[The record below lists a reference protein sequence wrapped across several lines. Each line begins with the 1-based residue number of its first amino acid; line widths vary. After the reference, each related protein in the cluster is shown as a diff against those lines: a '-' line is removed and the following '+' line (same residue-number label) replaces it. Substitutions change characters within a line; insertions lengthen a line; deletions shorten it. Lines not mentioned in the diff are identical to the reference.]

1 MHQGARPLPAAHRQF
16 VMRRTAVFGYTP
28 VTTAMLMLFRMPDD
42 HDLQHAGDSMVVV
55 GNACTTTRSWTTLSG
70 GKGTKKGAHLR
81 GLWSRLAWLATV
93 LALAIPATAA
103 PLHRIVAVGDLH
115 GDFSAWRDILRS
127 ASVVDN
133 NGHWTGGDMVL
144 IQTGDAVDRGP
155 NSLEIIQ
162 DLMRLQ
168 KEAARAHGKVIAMVG
183 NHEAMNLTGDLR
195 YVSAADYAGYADRR
209 SAVRREAVYNS
220 NKTAIEMAYR
230 QKDPQMSGDAIKKV
244 WFEAFPLGRIEHQIA
259 WSDHG
264 TIGRWVVKNPVVVL
278 LDGTLFVHGGISP
291 AYANLTVAEINVRA
305 AAALTARNTDPTA
318 IINDDQ
324 GPLWYRGLAQPLA
337 SNNGETLAAPTPAQI
352 QPAGEDQLDALLS
365 AYGAR
370 RIVVGHTPI
379 LSGIALF
386 HDGKL
391 ICIDT
396 GISAVYGGTVS
407 YLDIVD
413 GTPVPHAVARSQ
425 QPSKQ
430 GAP

>member
-1 MHQGARPLPAAHRQF
+1 
-16 VMRRTAVFGYTP
+16 MR
-28 VTTAMLMLFRMPDD
+28 
-42 HDLQHAGDSMVVV
+42 S
-55 GNACTTTRSWTTLSG
+55 
-70 GKGTKKGAHLR
+70 
-81 GLWSRLAWLATV
+81 LWSRLVWLATV
-93 LALAIPATAA
+93 LALAVPAAAA

-127 ASVVDN
+127 ASLVDN
-133 NGHWTGGDMVL
+133 NGHWTGGDTIL

-155 NSLEIIQ
+155 NSREIIQ

-168 KEAARAHGKVIAMVG
+168 KEAARAHGQLIAMIG

-195 YVSAADYAGYADRR
+195 YISAADYAGYADRR
-209 SAVRREAVYNS
+209 SASRRENVYNS
-220 NKTAIEMAYR
+220 NKTAIETAYR
-230 QKDPQMSGDAIKKV
+230 EKDPQMSGDAIKRA
-244 WFEAFPLGRIEHQIA
+244 WFEVFPLGRIEHQIA

-264 TIGRWVVKNPVVVL
+264 DIGRWVVKNPVVVL

-291 AYANLTVAEINVRA
+291 AYLDLSVAQINARA

-318 IINDDQ
+318 ITNDEL

-337 SNNGETLAAPTPAQI
+337 SGNGETHVARTPAQI
-352 QPAGEDQLDALLS
+352 QPAGEDQLNALLS
-365 AYGAR
+365 DYGAK
-370 RIVVGHTPI
+370 RIVVGHTPV
-379 LSGIALF
+379 LSGIAF
-386 HDGKL
+386 FQDGKL

-396 GISAVYGGTVS
+396 GISAAYGGTLS

-413 GTPVPHAVARSQ
+413 GTPVPHAVSRSQ

>member
-1 MHQGARPLPAAHRQF
+1 MYL
-16 VMRRTAVFGYTP
+16 
-28 VTTAMLMLFRMPDD
+28 
-42 HDLQHAGDSMVVV
+42 
-55 GNACTTTRSWTTLSG
+55 RS
-70 GKGTKKGAHLR
+70 
-81 GLWSRLAWLATV
+81 LWSRLAWLATL
-93 LALAIPATAA
+93 LALLVPATAS

-127 ASVVDN
+127 AGVVDN
-133 NGHWTGGDMVL
+133 KGHWSGGDTIL

-155 NSLEIIQ
+155 NSREIIG

-168 KEAARAHGKVIAMVG
+168 KEAARARGQLIAMVG

-195 YVSAADYAGYADRR
+195 YVSAADYAGYADGR
-209 SAVRREAVYNS
+209 SALRRENVYNS
-220 NKTAIEMAYR
+220 NKTAIETAYR
-230 QKDPQMSGDAIKKV
+230 QKDPQMSGEAIKKA
-244 WFEAFPLGRIEHQIA
+244 WFEAYPLGRIEHQIA
-259 WSDHG
+259 WSDQG
-264 TIGRWVVKNPVVVL
+264 EIGRWVVKNPVVVL

-291 AYANLTVAEINVRA
+291 AYLDLTVAEINARA

-318 IINDDQ
+318 IDNDEQ

-337 SNNGETLAAPTPAQI
+337 SKNGETLAAPTPAQI
-352 QPAGEDQLDALLS
+352 QPAGEDQLNALLS

-379 LSGIALF
+379 LSGIAF
-386 HDGKL
+386 FQDGKL

-413 GTPVPHAVARSQ
+413 GTPVAHAVARSQ

>member
-1 MHQGARPLPAAHRQF
+1 MH
-16 VMRRTAVFGYTP
+16 V
-28 VTTAMLMLFRMPDD
+28 
-42 HDLQHAGDSMVVV
+42 
-55 GNACTTTRSWTTLSG
+55 RS
-70 GKGTKKGAHLR
+70 
-81 GLWSRLAWLATV
+81 LWSRLAGLAML
-93 LALAIPATAA
+93 LAMLVPATAS

-127 ASVVDN
+127 ASLVDN
-133 NGHWTGGDMVL
+133 KGHWSGGDTILV
-144 IQTGDAVDRGP
+144 QTGDAVDRGP

-168 KEAARAHGKVIAMVG
+168 KEAARAHGQLIAMVG
-183 NHEAMNLTGDLR
+183 NHEVMNLTGDLR

-209 SAVRREAVYNS
+209 SDSRRENVYNS

-230 QKDPQMSGDAIKKV
+230 EKDPQMSGDAIKKA

-259 WSDHG
+259 WSDQG
-264 TIGRWVVKNPVVVL
+264 DIGRWVVKNPVVVL

-291 AYANLTVAEINVRA
+291 VYLDLSVAEINARA
-305 AAALTARNTDPTA
+305 AAALTARNTDPGA
-318 IINDDQ
+318 ITNDEQ
-324 GPLWYRGLAQPLA
+324 GPLWYRGLAQPLVSA
-337 SNNGETLAAPTPAQI
+337 NGETHVAPTPAQI
-352 QPAGEDQLDALLS
+352 QAAGEDQLNALLS

-379 LSGIALF
+379 LSGIAF
-386 HDGKL
+386 FQDGKL

-413 GTPVPHAVARSQ
+413 GTPVPHAVARSS

>member
-1 MHQGARPLPAAHRQF
+1 
-16 VMRRTAVFGYTP
+16 
-28 VTTAMLMLFRMPDD
+28 
-42 HDLQHAGDSMVVV
+42 
-55 GNACTTTRSWTTLSG
+55 
-70 GKGTKKGAHLR
+70 LR
-81 GLWSRLAWLATV
+81 GLWSRLVWLATV
-93 LALAIPATAA
+93 LVLAVPATAA

-127 ASVVDN
+127 ASLVDDK
-133 NGHWTGGDMVL
+133 GHWSGGDTILV
-144 IQTGDAVDRGP
+144 QAGDAVDRGP
-155 NSLEIIQ
+155 NSLEIIE

-168 KEAARAHGKVIAMVG
+168 KEAARVHGQLIAMVG

-195 YVSAADYAGYADRR
+195 YVSAADYAGYADGR
-209 SAVRREAVYNS
+209 SALRREDVFNS

-230 QKDPQMSGDAIKKV
+230 QKDPQMSGEAIKKA
-244 WFEAFPLGRIEHQIA
+244 WFEAYPLGRIEHQIA

-264 TIGRWVVKNPVVVL
+264 NIGRWVEKNPVVFL

-291 AYANLTVAEINVRA
+291 AYVGLTVAQINARA
-305 AAALTARNTDPTA
+305 AAALTARSTDPAA

-324 GPLWYRGLAQPLA
+324 GPLWYRGLAQPLT
-337 SNNGETLAAPTPAQI
+337 SSTGETLVAQTPAQI
-352 QPAGEDQLDALLS
+352 QPAGEAELDALLA

-370 RIVVGHTPI
+370 RIVVAHTPI
-379 LSGIALF
+379 LSGIAF
-386 HDGKL
+386 FDDGKL

-396 GISAVYGGTVS
+396 GISAAYGGTVS

>member
-1 MHQGARPLPAAHRQF
+1 MYL
-16 VMRRTAVFGYTP
+16 
-28 VTTAMLMLFRMPDD
+28 
-42 HDLQHAGDSMVVV
+42 
-55 GNACTTTRSWTTLSG
+55 RS
-70 GKGTKKGAHLR
+70 
-81 GLWSRLAWLATV
+81 LWSRLAWLATL
-93 LALAIPATAA
+93 LALLGPATAS

-127 ASVVDN
+127 AGLVDN
-133 NGHWTGGDMVL
+133 KGHWSGRDTIL

-155 NSLEIIQ
+155 NSREIIE

-168 KEAARAHGKVIAMVG
+168 KEAARARGQLIALVG

-195 YVSAADYAGYADRR
+195 YVSAADYAGYADRQ
-209 SAVRREAVYNS
+209 SASRRENVFNS
-220 NKTAIEMAYR
+220 NKVAIETAYR
-230 QKDPQMSGDAIKKV
+230 EKDPQTSGEAIKKA

-259 WSDHG
+259 WSDQG
-264 TIGRWVVKNPVVVL
+264 DIGRWVVKNPVVVL

-291 AYANLTVAEINVRA
+291 AYVDLSVSEINARA
-305 AAALTARNTDPTA
+305 AAALAARNTDPAA
-318 IINDDQ
+318 ITNDEQ

-337 SNNGETLAAPTPAQI
+337 SANGETHVARTPDQI
-352 QPAGEDQLDALLS
+352 QPAGGDQLNALLS

-379 LSGIALF
+379 LSGIAF
-386 HDGKL
+386 FQDGKL

-407 YLDIVD
+407 YLDIED
-413 GTPVPHAVARSQ
+413 GTPVPHAVARSS
-425 QPSKQ
+425 QPSKP

>member
-1 MHQGARPLPAAHRQF
+1 L
-16 VMRRTAVFGYTP
+16 
-28 VTTAMLMLFRMPDD
+28 
-42 HDLQHAGDSMVVV
+42 
-55 GNACTTTRSWTTLSG
+55 RS
-70 GKGTKKGAHLR
+70 
-81 GLWSRLAWLATV
+81 LWSRLVWLATV
-93 LALAIPATAA
+93 LALAVPAAAA

-127 ASVVDN
+127 ASLVDN
-133 NGHWTGGDMVL
+133 NGHWTGGGTIL

-155 NSLEIIQ
+155 NSREIIE

-168 KEAARAHGKVIAMVG
+168 KEAARVHGQLIAMVG

-195 YVSAADYAGYADRR
+195 YISAADYAGYADGR
-209 SAVRREAVYNS
+209 SASRRENVYNS
-220 NKTAIEMAYR
+220 NKTAIENAYR
-230 QKDPQMSGDAIKKV
+230 EKDPQMSGDAIKKA
-244 WFEAFPLGRIEHQIA
+244 WFEVFPLGRIEHQIA

-264 TIGRWVVKNPVVVL
+264 DIGRWVVKNPVVVL

-291 AYANLTVAEINVRA
+291 AYLDLSVAEINARA
-305 AAALTARNTDPTA
+305 AAALTARSTDPTA
-318 IINDDQ
+318 IINDEQ

-337 SNNGETLAAPTPAQI
+337 SANGETLVARSPAQI
-352 QPAGEDQLDALLS
+352 QPTGEDQLNALLS

-379 LSGIALF
+379 LSGIAF
-386 HDGKL
+386 FQDGKL

-396 GISAVYGGTVS
+396 GISAAYGGTVS

>member
-1 MHQGARPLPAAHRQF
+1 MDNTP
-16 VMRRTAVFGYTP
+16 RTRKY
-28 VTTAMLMLFRMPDD
+28 
-42 HDLQHAGDSMVVV
+42 Q
-55 GNACTTTRSWTTLSG
+55 
-70 GKGTKKGAHLR
+70 KKGSRLR
-81 GLWSRLAWLATV
+81 SLWSRLAWLATV
-93 LALAIPATAA
+93 LALAVSATAA

-127 ASVVDN
+127 ANLADN
-133 NGHWTGGDMVL
+133 NGHWTGGDTIL

-155 NSLEIIQ
+155 HSLEIIQ
-162 DLMRLQ
+162 DLIRLQ
-168 KEAARAHGKVIAMVG
+168 KESARAHGQVIALVG
-183 NHEAMNLTGDLR
+183 NHEAMNLIGDLR
-195 YVSAADYAGYADRR
+195 YVSAADYAGYADRQ
-209 SAVRREAVYNS
+209 SASRRENVYNS
-220 NKTAIEMAYR
+220 NKAAIEMAYR
-230 QKDPQMSGDAIKKV
+230 QKDPQMSSEAIKKV

-264 TIGRWVVKNPVVVL
+264 EIGRWVVKNPVVVL

-291 AYANLTVAEINVRA
+291 AYVDLTVAQINARA
-305 AAALTARNTDPTA
+305 AAALTARSTDPTA
-318 IINDDQ
+318 INNDDQ
-324 GPLWYRGLAQPLA
+324 GPLWYRGLAQPPA
-337 SNNGETLAAPTPAQI
+337 SNNGETLAARTPAQI

-379 LSGIALF
+379 LSGIAF
-386 HDGKL
+386 FQDGKL

-425 QPSKQ
+425 QPLKQ

>member
-1 MHQGARPLPAAHRQF
+1 
-16 VMRRTAVFGYTP
+16 
-28 VTTAMLMLFRMPDD
+28 ML
-42 HDLQHAGDSMVVV
+42 VV
-55 GNACTTTRSWTTLSG
+55 GNACTTTGSWTTLSAG
-70 GKGTKKGAHLR
+70 ESIKKGMHLR
-81 GLWSRLAWLATV
+81 SLWSRLAWLATV
-93 LALAIPATAA
+93 LVLAIPVAAA

-127 ASVVDN
+127 ANLVDN
-133 NGHWTGGDMVL
+133 KGRWTGGDTIL
-144 IQTGDAVDRGP
+144 IQTGDVVDRGP
-155 NSLEIIQ
+155 NSLEIIE

-168 KEAARAHGKVIAMVG
+168 KEAARAHGQLIAMVG

-209 SAVRREAVYNS
+209 SALRREKVYNS

-230 QKDPQMSGDAIKKV
+230 EKDPQMSGAAIKV
-244 WFEAFPLGRIEHQIA
+244 AWFETFPLGRIEHQIA
-259 WSDHG
+259 WSDQG
-264 TIGRWVVKNPVVVL
+264 NIGRWVVKNPVVVL
-278 LDGTLFVHGGISP
+278 LDGTLFVHGGISA
-291 AYANLTVAEINVRA
+291 AYIDMTVAEINARA
-305 AAALTARNTDPTA
+305 AAAMAARNTDPTA
-318 IINDDQ
+318 ITNDEN
-324 GPLWYRGLAQPLA
+324 GPLWYRGLAQPRA
-337 SNNGETLAAPTPAQI
+337 SASGETLVARAADQI

-386 HDGKL
+386 QNGKL

-425 QPSKQ
+425 QPSK
-430 GAP
+430 